1 MIGRNAAECVLA
13 TTSDGRSRQQ
23 LCFVLIVS
31 ITQSS
36 LHSRGLDLHLDATQ
50 PPASRKKKPRR
61 LRVLLPKDS
70 TMPVE
75 LRKRKPREAPPPPP
89 PKRTNKGGRA
99 ANSKVK
105 QAAKKVEEEKVA
117 EKEPEKEEEEVAE
130 EVEEKVEEKTEEK
143 AKDEKKKSGPLEV
156 GDVIDLEDFGGEV
169 ETNDGETT
177 TLKKLVDESKAGVV
191 LFTYPKAST
200 PGCKFHHPSHH
211 FHL

>member
-1 MIGRNAAECVLA
+1 
-13 TTSDGRSRQQ
+13 
-23 LCFVLIVS
+23 
-31 ITQSS
+31 
-36 LHSRGLDLHLDATQ
+36 
-50 PPASRKKKPRR
+50 
-61 LRVLLPKDS
+61 
-70 TMPVE
+70 MPVE

-89 PKRTNKGGRA
+89 PKRTNKGGRGA
-99 ANSKVK
+99 KVK

-117 EKEPEKEEEEVAE
+117 EKEPEKEEEEIAE
-130 EVEEKVEEKTEEK
+130 EVEEKVEEKAEEK
-143 AKDEKKKSGPLEV
+143 PKDEKKKSGPLEV

-211 FHL
+211 FHPTHRTHALAPPTLSLIIPRHQASMLLPRRIHTPHRRRSHHLRP